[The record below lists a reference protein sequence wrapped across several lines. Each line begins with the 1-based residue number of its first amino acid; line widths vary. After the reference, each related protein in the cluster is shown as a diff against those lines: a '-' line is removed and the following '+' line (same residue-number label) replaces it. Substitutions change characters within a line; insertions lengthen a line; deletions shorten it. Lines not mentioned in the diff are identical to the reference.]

1 MAVNNNVI
9 DACAYESNVLE
20 LDNSVL
26 TTAKSNVAF
35 SRSSDMISIFYSL
48 LRNGA
53 SDVLV
58 CLARCLSVSDDLA

>member
-9 DACAYESNVLE
+9 DACAYESKVLE

-35 SRSSDMISIFYSL
+35 SRSSDMISIFLFSPQK
-48 LRNGA
+48 
-53 SDVLV
+53 
-58 CLARCLSVSDDLA
+58 RCIRRTCVFSPLSISIR